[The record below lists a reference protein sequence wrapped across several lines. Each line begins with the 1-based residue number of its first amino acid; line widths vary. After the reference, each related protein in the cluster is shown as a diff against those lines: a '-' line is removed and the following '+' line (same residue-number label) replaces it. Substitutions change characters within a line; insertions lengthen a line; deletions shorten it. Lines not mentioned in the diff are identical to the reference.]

1 MKIALLT
8 TPYSDF
14 QVCTIV
20 DGFLDLGH
28 EVYDI
33 EGPGRN
39 YMEPWPVG
47 RDIDVDLFIMAD
59 TNNPPGLA
67 IPTNVLGFSRG
78 NNIPKVIIHGHDLWT
93 DYISVPNSPK
103 KPVPYDMSKCDIMFV
118 RDLCSG
124 DITETPYPVY
134 PMEFS
139 IERRY
144 MEACKNQQIIDHRS
158 YDVAFFGTP
167 STARRSFLLDTLKSK
182 FNCHFGDHVTFKEPD
197 TYWSKWVNGRYVH
210 APKYY
215 EALCNAKFAL
225 SPLGAGPS
233 CGRTYEAYA
242 AGCIPLIQKYPS
254 DMEQI
259 VDFID
264 GENCILWETAEELV
278 NKIKSY
284 LGDSV
289 HLTELQGRCY
299 KFGTENLLS
308 KHRAQ
313 FIIDKCKEHKLL

>member
-1 MKIALLT
+1 MNIALLT

-14 QVCTIV
+14 QVCSIV

-39 YMEPWPVG
+39 YMKPWPVG
-47 RDIDVDLFIMAD
+47 KDIDISLFIMAD
-59 TNNPPGLA
+59 TNNSPGLA
-67 IPTNVLGFSRG
+67 IPTDVLGFSKG
-78 NNIPKVIIHGHDLWT
+78 KYIPKVVIHGHDLWT

-103 KPVPYDMSKCDIMFV
+103 KPVPYDRANCDIMFV
-118 RDLCSG
+118 RDLCTG
-124 DITETPYPVY
+124 DRVETSYPVY
-134 PMEFS
+134 PMEFA

-144 MEACKNQQIIDHRS
+144 VEACANGRVKDRK

-167 STARRSFLLDTLKSK
+167 STAGRQRVMDLLREQ
-182 FNCHFGDHVTFKEPD
+182 FNCHFGDQGTFKEPD

-215 EALCNAKFAL
+215 EALGNAKFAW

-259 VDFID
+259 VKFTD
-264 GENCILWETAEELV
+264 GENCIIWETAEGLI

-289 HLTELQGRCY
+289 HLTELQKRCY
-299 KFGTENLLS
+299 KFGMENLLS
-308 KHRAQ
+308 RHRAQ
-313 FIIDKCKEHKLL
+313 FILDKCKENHLL